1 MYLLTQGWEWKLF
14 CPEFEDV
21 PTGGGETD
29 CRGDTWLRK
38 AYEQPGS
45 ARRCFK
51 LFVHSQFST
60 TLKCLLSDWLLTF
73 SPRVALIINL

>member
-38 AYEQPGS
+38 AY
-45 ARRCFK
+45 
-51 LFVHSQFST
+51 
-60 TLKCLLSDWLLTF
+60 
-73 SPRVALIINL
+73 